1 MLPTRPRGRPPF
13 QCMHETPS
21 LGVRHATTPLRP
33 PRPPPALIDGLDGQ
47 SHGSDALRRPGA
59 SWGLRANLYGWW
71 WRPCLAIAVGLIEC
85 MHAIKR
91 PKKNPRKKV
100 TAYLTRRIYGVYL
113 RQSG

>member
-1 MLPTRPRGRPPF
+1 MTNARI
-13 QCMHETPS
+13 T
-21 LGVRHATTPLRP
+21 
-33 PRPPPALIDGLDGQ
+33 
-47 SHGSDALRRPGA
+47 SDWINAMSDDISEGDSLRRPGA
-59 SWGLRANLYGWW
+59 SWWLRANLYGWW